1 MINIFENWTEKDI
14 KNYYSRINKNR
25 RKNYQNTTNDKLVTT
40 NKKSKYGAK
49 KIEIDGIK
57 FDSKRESERYTV
69 LKYLESIGDITDL
82 QLQVPYEL
90 QPKYVMD
97 GKTIRSITDRADFV
111 YKDKHGKTIIEDSKG
126 YRTKEYLLKKK
137 LFEYKFNLKITEV

>member
-1 MINIFENWTEKDI
+1 MQIRYNWWSD
-14 KNYYSRINKNR
+14 
-25 RKNYQNTTNDKLVTT
+25 

-82 QLQVPYEL
+82 QLQVPFEL
-90 QPKYVMD
+90 QPKYIMD
-97 GKTIRSITDRADFV
+97 GKTVRAIKYVADFV
-111 YKDKHGKTIIEDSKG
+111 YKDKNGNTVVEDSKG

-137 LFEYKFNLKITEV
+137 LFEYKFNLKIKEV